1 MAEFFELLEAELQ
14 PQIDKILHH
23 PFLNRIKDGWLN
35 RDQLKYF
42 VGQYG
47 IYCRFFPRFLSAAAA
62 NIPDDPTRMAL
73 VENLWEEHGEGI
85 LTKSHRI
92 LYNNFAEAIGFT
104 IDELESTPAL
114 ATTEICVENLMDL
127 CRDSH
132 FLVGLGALGPG
143 TEYFTNDEYRIIAE
157 GMKTYEFLSESD
169 IEFWTVH
176 ISLDEHHY
184 SDMIDAIKKWVTDE
198 KSEERIRKGA
208 LKALA
213 LEYIFWEGLE
223 DNLPG
228 K

>member
-1 MAEFFELLEAELQ
+1 MDFFTELEAELK

-35 RDQLKYF
+35 EKQLKYF

-47 IYCRFFPRFLSAAAA
+47 IYCRYFPRFLSAAAA
-62 NIPDDPTRMAL
+62 NVPDDPTRMAL
-73 VENLWEEHGEGI
+73 VENLWEEHGEGV
-85 LTKSHRI
+85 LAKSHRI
-92 LYNNFAEAIGFT
+92 LYNNFALAAGFESVN
-104 IDELESTPAL
+104 ELENVSAL
-114 ATTEICVENLMDL
+114 ATTEICVENMMDL
-127 CRDSH
+127 CRDKH

-143 TEYFTNDEYRIIAE
+143 TEYFTNDEYRIIE
-157 GMKTYEFLSESD
+157 SGMKTYRFLSDDD

-184 SDMIDAIKKWVTDE
+184 SDMIDAIRPWADSDE
-198 KSEERIRKGA
+198 NQLLLRKGA
-208 LKALA
+208 FKALA
-213 LEYIFWEGLE
+213 LEHIFWEGLE

>member
-1 MAEFFELLEAELQ
+1 MKFFRTLEAELE

-35 RDQLKYF
+35 KKQVHYF

-47 IYCRFFPRFLSAAAA
+47 IYCRYFPRFLAAAAA

-73 VENLWEEHGEGI
+73 VENLWEEHGEGR
-85 LTKSHRI
+85 LDKSHRI
-92 LYNNFAEAIGFT
+92 LFNNFARAVGYTQE
-104 IDELESTPAL
+104 ELEAVPAL
-114 ATTEICVENLMDL
+114 PTTEICIENLMDM
-127 CRDSH
+127 CRNKH

-143 TEYFTNDEYRIIAE
+143 TEYFTNEEYRIIE
-157 GMKTYEFLSESD
+157 SGLKNYEFLSDED
-169 IEFWTVH
+169 IEFWTIH
-176 ISLDEHHY
+176 IALDEHHY
-184 SDMIDAIKKWVTDE
+184 SDMVDAISLWVESTE
-198 KSEERIRKGA
+198 NKEMIRKGA

>member
-1 MAEFFELLEAELQ
+1 MDFFKTLEEELQ
-14 PQIDKILHH
+14 PQIDKILNHD
-23 PFLNRIKDGWLN
+23 FLNRIKDGWLN
-35 RDQLKYF
+35 RSQLQYF

-47 IYCRFFPRFLSAAAA
+47 IYCRYFPRFLAAAAA
-62 NIPDDPTRMAL
+62 NIPDDPTRMAI
-73 VENLWEEHGEGI
+73 VENLWEEHGEGV
-85 LTKSHRI
+85 LAKSHRI
-92 LYNNFAEAIGFT
+92 LFNNFATSMGFT
-104 IDELESTPAL
+104 VPELEAVTPL
-114 ATTEICVENLMDL
+114 ATTEICIDNLLDL
-127 CRDSH
+127 CRNQH

-143 TEYFTNDEYRIIAE
+143 TEYFTNDEYRIIEA
-157 GMKTYEFLSESD
+157 GMKNYDFLTSDD

-184 SDMIDAIKKWVTDE
+184 SDMVDAIRVWADSKE
-198 KSEERIRKGA
+198 NQELIRKGA

>member
-1 MAEFFELLEAELQ
+1 MDFFKELEGELQ
-14 PQIDKILHH
+14 PQIDKILNH
-23 PFLNRIKDGWLN
+23 PFLNRIKDGWLDK
-35 RDQLKYF
+35 RQLHYF

-47 IYCRFFPRFLSAAAA
+47 IYCRYFPRFLAAAAA

-73 VENLWEEHGEGI
+73 VENMWEEHGEGV
-85 LTKSHRI
+85 LEKSHRI
-92 LYNNFAEAIGFT
+92 LYNNFAKAVGYT
-104 IDELESTPAL
+104 IEELEQVPPL
-114 ATTEICVENLMDL
+114 ATTEICIENLLDM
-127 CRDSH
+127 CRNKH

-143 TEYFTNDEYRIIAE
+143 TEYFTNSEYSIIE
-157 GMKTYEFLSESD
+157 SGMKKFDFLSADD

-184 SDMIDAIKKWVTDE
+184 SDMVDAIKGWTTTDE
-198 KSEERIRKGA
+198 NKERIRKGA

-213 LEYIFWEGLE
+213 LEHIFWEGLE